1 MEMSE
6 AEVKTTMAQIDADG
20 GGDIDLGEFSAWF
33 LGLDV
38 KEESEAISKVGRL
51 KMMSML
57 AGSSVEALCK
67 RAPSKGAP
75 IHGITSGASLGAHM
89 DSYGFCAVPSLRN
102 SDPAKVLQEAGVTDY
117 NFGSASV
124 EMHGTAD
131 GAGNVDA
138 ICVQLPA
145 RCWAA
150 PPAPPKGSDKA
161 ADGSAVAAVGSAAE
175 QWGER
180 LADSLLGFAS
190 VNCGPLFIPPGRGC
204 RRGPKQK
211 TKLNPF
217 GFLR

>member
-1 MEMSE
+1 M
-6 AEVKTTMAQIDADG
+6 
-20 GGDIDLGEFSAWF
+20 
-33 LGLDV
+33 

-150 PPAPPKGSDKA
+150 PPAPP
-161 ADGSAVAAVGSAAE
+161 
-175 QWGER
+175 
-180 LADSLLGFAS
+180 
-190 VNCGPLFIPPGRGC
+190 
-204 RRGPKQK
+204 
-211 TKLNPF
+211 
-217 GFLR
+217 